1 MAEKSN
7 ALFPVSSLRFAL
19 SLGSFNG
26 NSDKQG
32 YDASFQEISG
42 ITTEIPV
49 EEIQEGGENRFVHR
63 VPQPLKY
70 SNLVLKRGVVTSSS
84 ELSKWCQ
91 STINS
96 GFATHVELKDVVVR
110 LLSDQNETILDWNF
124 LNAYPVKWEYSALD
138 ATKNQIFVQTIELCF
153 QRFEENIE
161 DWRKAVNTAS
171 NLF

>member
-7 ALFPVSSLRFAL
+7 ALFPVSGLRFAL
-19 SLGSFNG
+19 SLGKFDDNSG
-26 NSDKQG
+26 NKG

-70 SNLVLKRGVVTSSS
+70 SNLVLKRGVVTDSSD
-84 ELSKWCQ
+84 LSKWCQ

-96 GFATHVELKDVVVR
+96 GFASHIELKDVLVR
-110 LLSDQNETILDWNF
+110 LLSDQNETILDWTF
-124 LNAYPVKWEYSALD
+124 INAYPVKWEYSALD
-138 ATKNQIFVQTIELCF
+138 ASKNQILVQTIELCY
-153 QRFEENIE
+153 QRFEENIS

-171 NLF
+171 SLI

>member
-7 ALFPVSSLRFAL
+7 VLFPVSGLRFAL
-19 SLGSFNG
+19 ILNTATN
-26 NSDKQG
+26 NSDNQG

-70 SNLVLKRGVVTSSS
+70 SNLILKRGVVTDTS

-96 GFATHVELKDVVVR
+96 GFATHIELKNVVVK
-110 LLSDQNETILDWNF
+110 LLSDQNETILNWHF

-138 ATKNQIFVQTIELCF
+138 ATKNQIFVQTIELCY

-161 DWRKAVNTAS
+161 NWRKAMNTAS
-171 NLF
+171 NLL